1 MTYQEARNQAEA
13 IIQEAKD
20 SFDNHNDLD
29 IRLSDLLNEKMK
41 NAFVEGYIKSKITN
55 LLLYGTL

>member
-1 MTYQEARNQAEA
+1 MTYQEARDQAEA

-20 SFDNHNDLD
+20 SFDNHNDLVT
-29 IRLSDLLNEKMK
+29 SDLALNEKMK

-55 LLLYGTL
+55 LLLYGTV

>member
-1 MTYQEARNQAEA
+1 MTYQEARDQAEA

-20 SFDNHNDLD
+20 SFDNLNDLVTSVLAL
-29 IRLSDLLNEKMK
+29 IEKMK

-55 LLLYGTL
+55 LLLYGTV

>member
-1 MTYQEARNQAEA
+1 MTYQEARDQAEA

-20 SFDNHNDLD
+20 EYSRMNIDIEISDNLFH
-29 IRLSDLLNEKMK
+29 EKMK

>member
-1 MTYQEARNQAEA
+1 MTYQEARDQAEA
-13 IIQEAKD
+13 IFQEAKD
-20 SFDNHNDLD
+20 SFDNHNDLVT
-29 IRLSDLLNEKMK
+29 SDLALNEKMK